1 MKPTGWV
8 LPGFLNPAIKTED
21 TELVGR
27 QRAKPNKIEA
37 RSSRPTCTNCSR
49 HYNGTQYCR

>member
-27 QRAKPNKIEA
+27 QRAKANKIEA
-37 RSSRPTCTNCSR
+37 RSSRPTCKNCSR
-49 HYNGTQYCR
+49 HYAPV